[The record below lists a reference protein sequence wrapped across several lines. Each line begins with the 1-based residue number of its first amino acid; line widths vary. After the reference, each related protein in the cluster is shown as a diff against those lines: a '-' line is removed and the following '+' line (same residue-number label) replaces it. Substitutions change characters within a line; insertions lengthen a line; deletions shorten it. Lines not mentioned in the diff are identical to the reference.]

1 MGFFKRGWRRREA
14 DLDRELREHLE
25 LAAEDLQ
32 ADGLPP
38 EAARRAAQRAFGNT
52 TLVKENVRS
61 LWRWATP
68 DRLAQDLRYAARALR
83 RSPGFAAA
91 AVLSL
96 AFGIGANTAIFS
108 LADALLFQELPV
120 REPTQLVRFSLSG
133 SDREIAFS
141 YPLFEQLRDHNR
153 AFAGVFAYCDVD
165 GLDVVADGHGQ
176 LATAEFV
183 SGGYFSALGVKA
195 LAGRSIAEDDDGP
208 ASAPAAAISYAYW
221 QRRFGRDAQAIGKQ
235 VTINGVPFTV
245 AGVAPREFFGVLA
258 GNAPDLLLPFS
269 TYGRIFSYP
278 NILQARDNYWV
289 QVMGRLRPGV
299 SLAQARQELQLLY
312 PRVVAELFNT
322 SAAPR
327 FLNSHA
333 LHLFPAATGGQS
345 TLRMQFAPSLRVLMA
360 TVGVVL
366 LIACANIAGL
376 LLSRAAAR
384 RREIALRLAI
394 GAQRGRI
401 IQQLLTES
409 LLVSL
414 LGGLLGIG
422 LAWAGSNVL
431 YRMMVTSALPVAL
444 NLSPNLRMLAFTAA
458 ASLLSAV
465 LFGLIPAIHT
475 SKVQLSPAL
484 AQKTDRDTG
493 PRLTLGKLLVI
504 AQVALSLVLL
514 MGAGLFATDLWN
526 MRHMDAG
533 FDRDHV
539 LLFSLNPRPAGYT
552 SQRAAALY
560 SDLAE
565 RLRRLPAVMSIGLS
579 SKRPLSIGYHQ
590 LVSVQ
595 GYQPR
600 PGEQMSPGVTDVNP
614 DFFRTMGTSLVRGR
628 VFSNRDTAQ
637 APKVAI
643 INESVSRAW
652 FAGRDP
658 IGARLGFGRA
668 DRSGDLEIVGVVRDA
683 RYDKIR
689 EDAPRIV
696 YTPYAQQG
704 VGAMT
709 VLVRTAADPASLLDV
724 ARREVAALDSAIPIE
739 RMSTMEVQVDEALVR
754 ERLLATVS
762 GFFGLLAVLLACLGL
777 YGVVAY
783 SVARRTS
790 EIGIRMA
797 LGARRGQVLW
807 LVTRETLLMTGIGA
821 AAGAPCALAAARY
834 ASSLFFDMK
843 ADAHAITGAATVL
856 LVLAVLVA
864 GYVPAWRASRI
875 DPIHALRYE

>member
-1 MGFFKRGWRRREA
+1 MRFFKRGWGW
-14 DLDRELREHLE
+14 
-25 LAAEDLQ
+25 AA
-32 ADGLPP
+32 
-38 EAARRAAQRAFGNT
+38 
-52 TLVKENVRS
+52 
-61 LWRWATP
+61 P
-68 DRLAQDLRYAARALR
+68 DRLAQDLRYAARGLR

-108 LADALLFQELPV
+108 LADALLFRELPV
-120 REPTQLVRFSLSG
+120 REPARLVRFSLS
-133 SDREIAFS
+133 SADRETSFS
-141 YPLFEQLRDHNR
+141 YPLFEHLRDRNR
-153 AFAGVFAYCDVD
+153 AFTGVFAYFDVD
-165 GLDVVADGHGQ
+165 GLDVAADGHGQ

-183 SGGYFSALGVKA
+183 SGGYFSVLGVRA
-195 LAGRSIAEDDDGP
+195 LAGRTIAEDDDGP
-208 ASAPAAAISYAYW
+208 ASVPAAVISYAYW
-221 QRRFGRDAQAIGKQ
+221 QRRFGRDAQAIGKAI
-235 VTINGVPFTV
+235 TINGVPFTV

-289 QVMGRLRPGV
+289 QIMGRLRPGV
-299 SLAQARQELQLLY
+299 NLPQARENLKLLY
-312 PRVVAELFNT
+312 PRVVAEIFN
-322 SAAPR
+322 SSGAQR
-327 FLNSHA
+327 FLDSHTI
-333 LHLFPAATGGQS
+333 HLFPAATGGQS
-345 TLRMQFAPSLRVLMA
+345 TLRLQFAPSLRVLMV

-384 RREIALRLAI
+384 RREIALRVAM

-409 LLVSL
+409 LLVSF
-414 LGGLLGIG
+414 LGGFLGIG
-422 LAWAGSNVL
+422 LAWAGSNIL
-431 YRMMVTSALPVAL
+431 YRMMVTSALPVTL
-444 NLSPNLRMLAFTAA
+444 NLSPNPRMLAFTAA

-484 AQKTDRDTG
+484 AQKTDRG
-493 PRLTLGKLLVI
+493 MGARLTLGKLLVI

-514 MGAGLFATDLWN
+514 MGAGLFGTDLWN
-526 MRHMDAG
+526 MRHVDAG

-560 SDLAE
+560 SDLVE
-565 RLRRLPAVMSIGLS
+565 RLRRLPAVISVGLS
-579 SKRPLSIGYHQ
+579 SKRPLARGYHQ

-628 VFSNRDTAQ
+628 VFSDRDTAQ

-643 INESVSRAW
+643 INESVARAW

-668 DRSGDLEIVGVVRDA
+668 DRSADLEIVGVVRDA

-689 EDAPRIV
+689 EDAARIV
-696 YTPYAQQG
+696 YTPYAQQVAG
-704 VGAMT
+704 GMT
-709 VLVRTAADPASLLDV
+709 VLVRTAADPASLFNL
-724 ARREVAALDSAIPIE
+724 ARREVGALDSAIPIE

-777 YGVVAY
+777 YGLVAY

-807 LVTRETLLMTGIGA
+807 LVTRETLLLTGIGA
-821 AAGAPCALAAARY
+821 AIGVPCALAAAHY

-843 ADAHAITGAATVL
+843 VDAHAITGAATVL
-856 LVLAVLVA
+856 LLLAVLAA